1 MHNNNITDRQSQG
14 LKEIADE
21 ELMVGIRQG
30 NSQDFEKL
38 VGRYAS
44 ALYRFVYR
52 ILKDEGEAQDIVQET
67 FLRVY
72 RNASQYNPQYPL
84 RVWIFSIASHL
95 AMNILSSARRRRILF
110 FWSRPS
116 SPEQDKDVP
125 QEEEIMDP
133 ATNPEEEFSRQQISQ
148 RVRQAIDN
156 LSPRQRI
163 ALTLSKLEGLS
174 YKEIAKIMNIN
185 ISAVESLIFRAKRKI
200 QREIG

>member
-14 LKEIADE
+14 LKEVADE

-52 ILKDEGEAQDIVQET
+52 ILKDEGEAQDLVQET

-110 FWSRPS
+110 FWSRSS
-116 SPEQDKDVP
+116 SPEQEKDVP

-174 YKEIAKIMNIN
+174 YKEIAEIMNIN